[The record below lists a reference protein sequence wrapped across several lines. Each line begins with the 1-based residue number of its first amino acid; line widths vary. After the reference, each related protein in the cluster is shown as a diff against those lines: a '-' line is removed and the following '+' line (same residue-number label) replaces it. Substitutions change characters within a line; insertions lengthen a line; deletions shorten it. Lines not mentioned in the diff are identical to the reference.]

1 MKTVKFNFQF
11 IVTSFFVLS
20 TFYIL
25 IYNILHYA
33 PILGYDGEA
42 HFSYVNSLARYLPRQ
57 LRLPSSDETREFFS
71 PPLGYLVPAVSQVV
85 CRNLINSSNF
95 LMDCQPIF
103 GKSTQIIQS
112 LLYVFTININ
122 LVTLKKITN
131 SKTLINL
138 PYLILV
144 SLLAVNYRT
153 ISMVRGEPYILF
165 FLSLFILAIVKVER
179 ANFVIQPK
187 NILLTGLIIG
197 CLALSRQWAFFLFIP
212 ILIIA
217 FFGKLDSK
225 SAHFK
230 FWAFSSGFGALLS
243 SWFYI
248 GLYLNYGSFT
258 TFNLSKPKFSFSNQ
272 SFEFYIPNFDQIK
285 YLFTKPIRPYLENQF
300 ITTLYAD
307 TWGDYWGYFSFTSRF
322 LQIGRNQLEI
332 GDYFAKVNVISLITT
347 GIICFFCYKTY
358 TNFKN
363 IYLIKYIFLAMLCSI
378 LGFLLWV
385 ISFPVANGVII
396 KSSYIIQFFN
406 LAVFS
411 ASVSFY
417 KLQFVNRK
425 LYIILISLL
434 TVIFIHNFQTFL
446 SHFPINYY
454 P

>member
-103 GKSTQIIQS
+103 ERAQIFQS

-165 FLSLFILAIVKVER
+165 FLSLFMLAILKVER
-179 ANFVIQPK
+179 VNFVIQPK
-187 NILLTGLIIG
+187 NVILTGLIIG

-217 FFGKLDSK
+217 FLENLILRVHILNFGYLVQGLEHYFL
-225 SAHFK
+225 A
-230 FWAFSSGFGALLS
+230 GF
-243 SWFYI
+243 I

-332 GDYFAKVNVISLITT
+332 ADYFSRVNVLSLITT
-347 GIICFFCYKTY
+347 GIICFFATKHIQILKT
-358 TNFKN
+358 T
-363 IYLIKYIFLAMLCSI
+363 
-378 LGFLLWV
+378 
-385 ISFPVANGVII
+385 
-396 KSSYIIQFFN
+396 
-406 LAVFS
+406 
-411 ASVSFY
+411 
-417 KLQFVNRK
+417 
-425 LYIILISLL
+425 
-434 TVIFIHNFQTFL
+434 T
-446 SHFPINYY
+446 
-454 P
+454 

>member
-1 MKTVKFNFQF
+1 M
-11 IVTSFFVLS
+11 
-20 TFYIL
+20 
-25 IYNILHYA
+25 
-33 PILGYDGEA
+33 
-42 HFSYVNSLARYLPRQ
+42 
-57 LRLPSSDETREFFS
+57 
-71 PPLGYLVPAVSQVV
+71 
-85 CRNLINSSNF
+85 
-95 LMDCQPIF
+95 
-103 GKSTQIIQS
+103 
-112 LLYVFTININ
+112 
-122 LVTLKKITN
+122 
-131 SKTLINL
+131 
-138 PYLILV
+138 
-144 SLLAVNYRT
+144 
-153 ISMVRGEPYILF
+153 
-165 FLSLFILAIVKVER
+165 LAILKVEKV
-179 ANFVIQPK
+179 NFVSTK
-187 NILLTGLIIG
+187 NVILTGLIIG

-217 FFGKLDSK
+217 FLENLILRVHILNFGYLVQ
-225 SAHFK
+225 
-230 FWAFSSGFGALLS
+230 GLRLLS

-248 GLYLNYGSFT
+248 GLYFNYGSFT

-332 GDYFAKVNVISLITT
+332 GDYFAKVNVLSLITT

-385 ISFPVANGVII
+385 ISFPVANGDTI

-411 ASVSFY
+411 ASVSY
-417 KLQFVNRK
+417 KLQFVNRSCI
-425 LYIILISLL
+425 Y
-434 TVIFIHNFQTFL
+434 F
-446 SHFPINYY
+446 
-454 P
+454 